1 MIKKTALILPVISGA
16 LWGSAGIFIRILRE
30 AGFDSITVISSKA
43 MLAVVILFLGMLF
56 FKREYL
62 KIKIKDLWLFV
73 GSGIFGI
80 FLLNV
85 GYNAAVE
92 QLTLSLAAV
101 LLSLSPVFVMIFA
114 RLIFKERITV
124 KKVICTAF
132 AVFGCTLVSG
142 ILEGN
147 SAGNISIS
155 GIALGTSAAVFYA
168 LYSIFSKIAMER
180 GYSVFTIV
188 LYSTLIIS
196 AVLIPFTDFGV
207 IGSFVETAP
216 LKNWVFLVIYAI
228 ATIVLPYMLYTIAL
242 QYVDAGKVAILG
254 AGGEPSAAM
263 IFGILIYSEI
273 PSVLSVAGLVITIAA
288 LAFICLPEKAE
299 TE

>member
-30 AGFDSITVISSKA
+30 AGFDSITVISSKTI
-43 MLAVVILFLGMLF
+43 LAAILLF
-56 FKREYL
+56 AGLLIFKRDYL
-62 KIKIKDLWLFV
+62 KIKLKDLWLFV

-92 QLTLSLAAV
+92 KLTLSLAAV

-114 RLIFKERITV
+114 RIVFKEKITV
-124 KKVICTAF
+124 KKIICTGF
-132 AVFGCTLVSG
+132 AVFGCVLVSG
-142 ILEGN
+142 IMEGD
-147 SAGNISIS
+147 SAGNMSFA
-155 GIALGTSAAVFYA
+155 GIILGTSAAVFYA

-196 AVLIPFTDFGV
+196 IVLIPFTDFGT
-207 IGSFVETAP
+207 IAGFAKTAP
-216 LKNWVFLVIYAI
+216 LTNWVFLVIYAI
-228 ATIVLPYMLYTIAL
+228 ATIILPYMLYTIAL
-242 QYVDAGKVAILG
+242 KYVDAGKVAILG

-273 PSVLSVAGLVITIAA
+273 PSLLSVAGLVITIAA
-288 LAFICLPEKAE
+288 LAFICLPDKNEL
-299 TE
+299 

>member
-43 MLAVVILFLGMLF
+43 ILAVIILFAGMLI

-62 KIKIKDLWLFV
+62 KISIRDLWLFI

-114 RLIFKERITV
+114 RIIFKERITV
-124 KKVICTAF
+124 RKVICTAF

-147 SAGNISIS
+147 SAEDVSFI
-155 GIALGTSAAVFYA
+155 GIALGTSAAIFYA

-180 GYSVFTIV
+180 GYSVFTII
-188 LYSTLIIS
+188 LYSTFIIS
-196 AVLIPFTDFGV
+196 LVLIPFTDFGT
-207 IGSFVETAP
+207 IAGFVETAP
-216 LKNWVFLVIYAI
+216 LTNSIFLVIYAI
-228 ATIVLPYMLYTIAL
+228 ATIILPYMLYTIAL

-263 IFGILIYSEI
+263 IFGIIVYSEI
-273 PSVLSVAGLVITIAA
+273 PSLLSVAGLVITICA
-288 LAFICLPEKAE
+288 LAFICMPEKAE
-299 TE
+299 SE

>member
-43 MLAVVILFLGMLF
+43 MLAVILLFFGMLF
-56 FKREYL
+56 FKREDL
-62 KIKIKDLWLFV
+62 KIKIKDMWLFV

-114 RLIFKERITV
+114 GIIFKEKITV

-147 SAGNISIS
+147 SAGNMSFA

-196 AVLIPFTDFGV
+196 IVLIPFTDFGV
-207 IGSFVETAP
+207 MGSFVEAAP
-216 LKNWVFLVIYAI
+216 IKNAVFLVIYAI
-228 ATIVLPYMLYTIAL
+228 ATIILPYMLYTIAL
-242 QYVDAGKVAILG
+242 KYVDAGKVAILG

-263 IFGILIYSEI
+263 VFGILVYSEI
-273 PSVLSVAGLVITIAA
+273 PSVFSVAGLVITIAA
-288 LAFICLPEKAE
+288 LAFICMPEK
-299 TE
+299 TES